1 MATTHSDRTTSLAT
15 RAVTSSRGAAHTVR
29 HELLPA
35 ALYRQRR
42 ARWWLTRRS
51 PVTLP
56 ELWRLVVGATA
67 VLVPGLILAL
77 LAPDLPITTPGIVLM
92 VAVAIATYLADWSG
106 GLTALFFAALMLD
119 LLFISDRSSFSL
131 PRDTTEAGSF
141 AVTLAAGA
149 VIIWLIERIKQE
161 STEARLDAAAAR
173 AAASAL
179 AAIESPA
186 LQAPGNPIDL
196 DAALTKILTAMI
208 RTSRAHAGTLWLTND
223 DETVLIREA
232 SYGLGH
238 EDQEPTVLHL
248 GEGFAGQVA
257 LERRPVMSPNLPADP
272 RFLDH
277 HLRAAGVHGVL
288 GVPLISDD
296 DRLLG
301 VAQIG
306 LLVPHRF
313 SATDIAR
320 LQALAHRAVVWLE
333 SARASGQRELLLRRA
348 QEEQRRLQMIIA
360 AMPEAVVIATP
371 PDGRVVAFNGAA
383 ERLLGSLA
391 NESDVPRALTRLR
404 RPDGERPEQ
413 EDLPLI
419 RALTT
424 GEVATGVELVVD
436 GPNDSEIPVLA
447 SAAPLRERDGEIVAV
462 VGVFQ
467 DIAPL
472 KEAARVKDEFVS
484 VVSHELRSPLT
495 PIRGFVQLVAR
506 DLEREGNHATH
517 VTWLHSIEG
526 HVDRMTRLVDDLL
539 DVSRLRAGRLEI
551 KPERTDL
558 VAMAHEIVQSRR
570 SAAPDHELVIA
581 TAPPA
586 LIGQWDADRIHQVID
601 NLVSNAIKYSP
612 AGGKVTI
619 SLTEDSQ
626 AKPAMAEIIVSD
638 QGGGVPPEDR
648 PHIFSAFY
656 RSDEA
661 TSSRIAGLGLG
672 LFICQQ
678 LVAAHGG
685 TISVDE
691 APAGGAAFIVR
702 LPVGLSPRDLI
713 TPFPPVRL
721 TA

>member
-1 MATTHSDRTTSLAT
+1 MAATHPEHTSRGGA
-15 RAVTSSRGAAHTVR
+15 RAVSAARVAAFTLR
-29 HELLPA
+29 HRFLPA
-35 ALYRQRR
+35 ALNQQRH
-42 ARWWLTRRS
+42 ARWWLTQHS
-51 PVTLP
+51 PVALP
-56 ELWRLVVGATA
+56 ELWRLFVGAMA
-67 VLVPGLILAL
+67 VLLPGLLLAV
-77 LAPDLPITTPGIVLM
+77 LAPDLPVSTPGIVLM
-92 VAVAIATYLADWSG
+92 VAVAIATYLADWTG
-106 GLTALFFAALMLD
+106 GFTALLFAAVLLD

-131 PRDTTEAGSF
+131 PHDSTEAGSF
-141 AVTLAAGA
+141 AVTLTAGA
-149 VIIWLIERIKQE
+149 VVIWLIERIKRE
-161 STEARLDAAAAR
+161 SSDARLDAAAAR

-186 LQAPGNPIDL
+186 TQAPGNPIDL

-223 DETVLIREA
+223 DETLLIREA
-232 SYGLGH
+232 SYGLG
-238 EDQEPTVLHL
+238 QEGRAPTVLQL

-257 LERRPVMSPNLPADP
+257 LERRPIMSPNLPADP

-320 LQALAHRAVVWLE
+320 LQALSQRAVAWLE

-391 NESDVPRALTRLR
+391 NESEVPEALTRLR
-404 RPDGERPEQ
+404 RPDGEQPDGDE
-413 EDLPLI
+413 LPLI

-424 GEVATGVELVVD
+424 GEVATGVELVVH
-436 GPNDSEIPVLA
+436 GANDTEIPVLA
-447 SAAPLRERDGEIVAV
+447 SAAPLRERNGEIVAV

-551 KPERTDL
+551 RPETTDL
-558 VAMAHEIVQSRR
+558 VAMCNEIVRSRR
-570 SAAPDHELVIA
+570 SSAPEHELVIA

-612 AGGKVTI
+612 AGGKITV
-619 SLTEDSQ
+619 SLTEDTQ
-626 AKPAMAEIIVSD
+626 HEPAMAQIVVTD
-638 QGGGVPPEDR
+638 QGSGVPPEDR

-672 LFICQQ
+672 LFICRQ
-678 LVAAHGG
+678 LIAAHGG
-685 TISVDE
+685 TISVDD
-691 APAGGAAFIVR
+691 APGGGAAFIVR
-702 LPVGLSPRDLI
+702 LPIGHRDLI